1 MFKSTVSALAA
12 VVLLSPAAFAEDGKM
27 VTLSHDYDAA
37 LVSSDAGADAL
48 LAELEK
54 AAKRT
59 CTSRIPGTGGYYLD
73 AACADTLLVA
83 AVKQIHETHTAAGLD
98 VAPAFE
104 RIALTHLASAD

>member
-12 VVLLSPAAFAEDGKM
+12 VVLLPAAAFAEDGKM

-37 LVSSDAGADAL
+37 LVSTDAGASTL
-48 LAELEK
+48 LSDLER
-54 AAKRT
+54 AARRT

-98 VAPAFE
+98 VAPALE
-104 RIALTHLASAD
+104 RIAVTQLASAD

>member
-1 MFKSTVSALAA
+1 MFKTTVAA
-12 VVLLSPAAFAEDGKM
+12 VAAAVLLSPAAFAEGGKM

-37 LVSSDAGADAL
+37 LVSSDTGASVL
-48 LAELEK
+48 LAQLER

-59 CTSRIPGTGGYYLD
+59 CTSRIPGTGGQYMD
-73 AACADTLLVA
+73 AACADALLVA

-104 RIALTHLASAD
+104 RIALTQLASAD